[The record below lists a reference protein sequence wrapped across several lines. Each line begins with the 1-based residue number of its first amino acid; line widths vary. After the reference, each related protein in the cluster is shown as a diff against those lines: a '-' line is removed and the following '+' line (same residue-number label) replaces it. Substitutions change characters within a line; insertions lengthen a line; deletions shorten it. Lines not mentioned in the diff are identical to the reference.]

1 MVHDIL
7 FMHMPISHDANQT
20 KFTNSARYKCLE
32 HLRKTGVDLY
42 LSYCGIEECDPSHA
56 YGPTARTEYLLHYI
70 LDGEGTFSAN
80 GKTWKLGK
88 HQIFLICPG
97 VETYYKADEKKPW
110 KYLWVG
116 FSGAK
121 AKTYLEYANLG
132 ADRLIGSYENA
143 EFLLTYVKSMLDASK
158 LTSANE
164 LKREGYLFLF
174 LAALMERNGEVK
186 GKGHDYSFRIYVE
199 HALEFIEHNYRKEIR
214 VTDIAE
220 YIGVTRNYLSACFQK
235 TLNLSPQ
242 QYLIQYRMEKAKDL
256 LKTTNDSINSIA
268 TKVGYEDALAFS
280 RIFRQTYKISPK
292 ALRASADTTIET
304 DIIPE
309 H

>member
-1 MVHDIL
+1 
-7 FMHMPISHDANQT
+7 MPTFHDADQT

-56 YGPTARTEYLLHYI
+56 YGPTARMEYLLHYI
-70 LDGEGTFSAN
+70 LEGEGSFTVN

-97 VETYYKADEKKPW
+97 VTTYYKADGERPW

-116 FSGAK
+116 FNGAK
-121 AKTYLEYANLG
+121 AKTYLEYADLG
-132 ADRLIGSYENA
+132 EDRLIGSFDDA
-143 EFLLTYVKSMLDASK
+143 ELLQSYVKNMLDASK

-174 LAALMERNGEVK
+174 LAALMERKGEAK
-186 GKGHDYSFRIYVE
+186 GKTHDYSYRIYVE
-199 HALEFIEHNYRKEIR
+199 HALEFIEHNYQKEIR
-214 VTDIAE
+214 VADLAE
-220 YIGVTRNYLSACFQK
+220 YIGVTRSYLAACFQK
-235 TLNLSPQ
+235 TLDLSPQ

-256 LKTTNDSINSIA
+256 LKTTKESITAIA
-268 TKVGYEDALAFS
+268 GYVGYEDALAFS
-280 RIFRQTYKISPK
+280 RIFRQTYNISPK
-292 ALRASADTTIET
+292 AFRESADTIIET